1 MRSFFLSVLAAGLIL
16 FGVLGGLDLE
26 RTPQVGPGAA
36 QALDLFG
43 SGDDTEASAGS
54 NDREAFWR
62 TDSGIPEAQPTG
74 VPTSF
79 ADLAERVAPAVV
91 SIQTR
96 GTIKLGRPNLP
107 PGFEEFFGGSGGGG
121 GSSPWHQR
129 GVPQER
135 KTGGEGSGFVI
146 SQDGYVV
153 TNNHVVA
160 DMDEITVLFL
170 DGDELEAVIV
180 GRDPKTDI
188 ALLKVDPGDKKLV
201 TIALG
206 DSDVVRPGEWV
217 VAIGNPFGLAH
228 TVTAGIVSA
237 KNRRDVMNRQSYED
251 FIQTD
256 AAINPGNSGG
266 PLIDLQGRVIGI
278 NTAIRSN
285 ANTIG
290 FSVPINQAKQILP
303 QLRADGHVTRGWL
316 GVQIQGVTKEIAQ
329 QFDLEEAS
337 GALVSQ
343 VLPDTPAARG
353 GIERGDVIVEFDGQK
368 IDEWRDLPIV
378 VANTSV
384 DSDAKVVVI
393 RDGKEKKFRIRI
405 GRLDDPEQV
414 ASTSTK
420 DEGAEAFGLRAQDIT
435 PALAEEMGL
444 EDTKGAIVTDV
455 DPAGPAAEAGIRRGD
470 VIVELDRKTVKDT
483 EDLVDK
489 LKDSDKSVL
498 VLVRRASA
506 VDPGAGG
513 VFSAEV
519 EALADQRGDQ
529 RFVGYRQRAGS
540 VAVGFKR
547 AGLIQ

>member
-1 MRSFFLSVLAAGLIL
+1 MRTLILSVLTAALVL
-16 FGVLGGLDLE
+16 FGVLGRLDVA
-26 RTPQVGPGAA
+26 RAPGIGPTTAR
-36 QALDLFG
+36 ALDFFG
-43 SGDDTEASAGS
+43 SSDDDAPTSDASA
-54 NDREAFWR
+54 DREAFWR
-62 TDSGIPEAQPTG
+62 TESGIPEAQPIG

-96 GTIKLGRPNLP
+96 GTIKLGVPNLP
-107 PGFEEFFGGSGGGG
+107 PGFEEFFGGS
-121 GSSPWHQR
+121 PWHRR
-129 GVPQER
+129 GMPQER

-146 SQDGYVV
+146 SRDGYVV

-170 DGDELEAVIV
+170 DGDELEAEVV

-188 ALLKVDPGDKKLV
+188 ALLKVDPGDKELA

-206 DSDVVRPGEWV
+206 DSDEVRPGDWV

-237 KNRRDVMNRQSYED
+237 KNRRDVMRPQSQSYED

-266 PLIDLQGRVIGI
+266 PLIDLHGRVIGI

-303 QLRADGHVTRGWL
+303 QLRADGRVTRGWL
-316 GVQIQGVTKEIAQ
+316 GVQIQGVTKEIAE
-329 QFDLEEAS
+329 QFQLDEVA

-353 GIERGDVIVEFDGQK
+353 GLERGDVIIEFDGHE

-393 RDGKEKKFRIRI
+393 RDGKKKKFHVRI
-405 GRLDDPEQV
+405 GRLEDPEQV

-420 DEGAEAFGLRAQDIT
+420 EPGTEVFGLRAQDIT
-435 PALAEEMGL
+435 PALAEELGL
-444 EDTKGAIVTDV
+444 DDTKGAVVTEV
-455 DPAGPAAEAGIRRGD
+455 DPNGPAAEAGIRRGD
-470 VIVELDRKTVKDT
+470 VIVELDRKAVKNRD
-483 EDLVDK
+483 DLVAK
-489 LKDSDKSVL
+489 LKRSDESVL
-498 VLVRRASA
+498 VLVRR
-506 VDPGAGG
+506 GANT
-513 VFSAEV
+513 
-519 EALADQRGDQ
+519 L
-529 RFVGYRQRAGS
+529 FVPL
-540 VAVGFKR
+540 KR
-547 AGLIQ
+547 AG